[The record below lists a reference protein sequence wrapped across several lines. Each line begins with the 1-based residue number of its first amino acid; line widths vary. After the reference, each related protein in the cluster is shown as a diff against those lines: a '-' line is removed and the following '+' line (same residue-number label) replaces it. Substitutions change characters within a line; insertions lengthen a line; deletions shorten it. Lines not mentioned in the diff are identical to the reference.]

1 MRTLTIKR
9 RKSIVGC
16 AMKVKIYISSTTTCE
31 LAISNTPCVFLGS
44 IKNGKEE
51 TFEISEEKCTIF
63 AIIDQY
69 SKDYC
74 NDSIELPAGQEAIS
88 LSGKNKFNLA
98 KGNPFIFDKQEE

>member
-9 RKSIVGC
+9 RKSFVGC

-51 TFEISEEKCTIF
+51 TFEITEEKCTIF

-69 SKDYC
+69 TKEYC
-74 NDSIELPAGQEAIS
+74 KDSIELPEGQEAIS
-88 LSGKNKFNLA
+88 LSGKNKFNLI
-98 KGNPFIFDKQEE
+98 KGNPFVFDKIEK